1 MSPSN
6 SNETPVMTSWPTVAG
21 RIATMKRRAPTL
33 VERDAVCAQ
42 LQDAVKQAGHGE
54 GAAVLIGGEAGV
66 GKTSLLVW
74 LEAMMQAESN
84 ASGNP
89 RVFWGA
95 CEALQTPRPLGPLH
109 DMAHDL
115 GGSLSLLL
123 AAGAPMATVFDALN
137 DVLRTTLAPT
147 VLLFEDVHWADQG
160 TLDLIRFL
168 GRRVGRQRTLLVLSF
183 RDDEVGADHPLRTV
197 IGDLPTQST
206 IRIHLSPLSRAGVAE
221 LAANKGLDEAQLHSI
236 TGGNPLFVT
245 EVLANWDAA
254 HDLRLPNTIRDA
266 VLARTQRLPAALRAV
281 LDLASVA
288 PGKIERALIAKLLGD
303 DAESAI
309 EDCLA
314 RGLLVQVDS
323 TDAAAS
329 NAGSALMFRHELARL
344 ATEATL
350 SVAAK
355 SSLHRRI
362 IDAQIDRDGTSAARL
377 VHHALELNDAPL
389 VLALAPR
396 AAHEAAKL
404 GAHREAAAHF
414 AAALKAAQ
422 LAPDEVRAQLNESWS
437 YEAGLVK
444 IDDETIAARHR
455 AIALWRKLGNDE
467 KVGLNLRW
475 LSRLV
480 WYRGD
485 GAEAERLLEEALTV
499 LRNVPPCSEQ
509 AWACSVR
516 SQMHMINNATDAAVS
531 WGEKALQLAN
541 ELNVPEVRVHAL
553 NNIGTAL
560 LLSGRPGGLERMEE
574 SLSEALAGGFHEQA
588 ARVYTNVAYYGERFR
603 DFAVAEKYAREGLEF
618 DRRHDLDSWTHYL
631 EGSYA
636 LLQLL
641 QGKFEDAEAIARKAL
656 AALHLTTVMRLPA
669 LGVLAQVRMRQ
680 GHADGL
686 TMLEEG
692 LAMALPTREL
702 QRIAPFALSLAEY
715 AWLQGDVDGI
725 GRALASLDG
734 LTGRDANC
742 WDRGDCAIW
751 RHRAGEDLRA
761 VADTMAPPYAAEMHG
776 DIDAAAQC
784 WRDIGDPYSA
794 ALALAQSP
802 SAGAQAH
809 WSQAIEIFT
818 ALGAEPA
825 AKKLR
830 NDARA
835 HGVRGIRRG
844 QYASARA
851 NQFGLTQKELDVLR
865 LLVAGKTNQ
874 EISAQLVRS
883 TKTIE
888 HHVSAVLGKLGA
900 RNRAEAAGIAMRER
914 LFADNQT

>member
-1 MSPSN
+1 MS
-6 SNETPVMTSWPTVAG
+6 TSEFDARPMIERSRKGDA
-21 RIATMKRRAPTL
+21 RLASHKRRAPAL
-33 VERDAVCAQ
+33 VEREAACGELIEAVNRA
-42 LQDAVKQAGHGE
+42 ASGE
-54 GAAVLIGGEAGV
+54 GALVLIGGEAGV
-66 GKTSLLVW
+66 GKTSLLMW
-74 LEAMMQAESN
+74 LEAAVHTES
-84 ASGNP
+84 ATAT

-123 AAGAPMATVFDALN
+123 AAGAPMATVFDSLN
-137 DVLRTTLAPT
+137 EILRTAIAPA

-168 GRRVGRQRTLLVLSF
+168 GRRVGRQSTLLVLSY
-183 RDDEVGADHPLRTV
+183 RDDEVGVGHPLRAV

-206 IRIHLSPLSRAGVAE
+206 LRLQLEPLSPAGVAE
-221 LAANKGLDEAQLHSI
+221 LAANKGVDEAELHAV

-245 EVLANWDAA
+245 EVLATWDSAR
-254 HDLRLPNTIRDA
+254 DLRLPNTIRDA

-281 LDLASVA
+281 LDLASVV
-288 PGKIERALIAKLLGD
+288 PGKIERALILALLGSEA
-303 DAESAI
+303 DAAI
-309 EDCLA
+309 GDCLT
-314 RGLLVQVDS
+314 RGLLVEADS
-323 TDAAAS
+323 PDAAVS
-329 NAGSALMFRHELARL
+329 SGGTLMFRHELARL

-350 SVAAK
+350 SPAAK
-355 SSLHRRI
+355 SNLHRRL
-362 IDAQIDRDGTSAARL
+362 IDAQIDRDGISAARL

-396 AAHEAAKL
+396 AAREAAKL

-414 AAALKAAQ
+414 AAALNVAQ
-422 LAPDEVRAQLNESWS
+422 HASDAIRAELNESWS

-480 WYRGD
+480 WYRGN
-485 GAEAERLLEEALTV
+485 GAEAERFLEEALTV
-499 LRNVPPCSEQ
+499 LRNVAPCSEQ

-516 SQMHMINNATDAAVS
+516 SQMHMINNATDEAVS

-541 ELNVPEVRVHAL
+541 DLNVPEVRVHAL

-560 LLSGRPGGLERMEE
+560 LLAGRPGGLARMEE
-574 SLSEALAGGFHEQA
+574 SLREALAGGFHEQA
-588 ARVYTNVAYYGERFR
+588 ARVYTNVTYYGERFR
-603 DFAVAEKYAREGLEF
+603 DFAVAEKYALEGLEF

-636 LLQLL
+636 LLQLH
-641 QGKFEDAEAIARKAL
+641 QGRFAEAEAIARKAL
-656 AALHLTTVMRLPA
+656 AAPHLTTVMRLPA

-686 TMLEEG
+686 SMLEEG

-715 AWLQGDVDGI
+715 AWLHGDTAGI

-734 LTGRDANC
+734 LAGRDAND

-751 RHRAGEDLRA
+751 RARAGEDLRA
-761 VADTMAPPYAAEMHG
+761 VADQMAPPYAAEIRG
-776 DIDAAAQC
+776 EFDAAATC
-784 WRDIGDPYSA
+784 WLAIGDPYSA

-802 SAGAQAH
+802 VEEAQAH

-818 ALGAEPA
+818 SLGAEPA
-825 AKKLR
+825 ARKLR
-830 NDARA
+830 NDARTL
-835 HGVRGIRRG
+835 GVRGIRRG

-851 NQFGLTQKELDVLR
+851 NEFGLTKKELDVLR

-883 TKTIE
+883 AKTIE
-888 HHVSAVLGKLGA
+888 HHVSAILGKLGA
-900 RNRAEAAGIAMRER
+900 RNRAEAASIAVRDQ
-914 LFADNQT
+914 LFGGDGP

>member
-1 MSPSN
+1 M
-6 SNETPVMTSWPTVAG
+6 E
-21 RIATMKRRAPTL
+21 RRQARGTRPALRTRAVPTL
-33 VERDAVCAQ
+33 VERETVCGELLRAMKRAEQ
-42 LQDAVKQAGHGE
+42 GE
-54 GAAVLIGGEAGV
+54 GGTVLISGEAGV

-74 LEAMMQAESN
+74 LEASATAGS
-84 ASGNP
+84 
-89 RVFWGA
+89 RVLWGA
-95 CEALQTPRPLGPLH
+95 CEALQTPRPLGPLQ

-115 GGSLSLLL
+115 GGSLSVLL
-123 AAGAPMATVFDALN
+123 AAGAPMATVFDTLN
-137 DVLRTTLAPT
+137 EILRDERAPT
-147 VLLFEDVHWADQG
+147 ILLFEDVHWADQG

-168 GRRVGRQRTLLVLSF
+168 GRRVGRQSTMLVLSY
-183 RDDEVGADHPLRTV
+183 RDDEVGAHHPLRAV

-206 IRIHLSPLSRAGVAE
+206 LRISLLPLSPEGVHR
-221 LAANKGLDEAQLHSI
+221 LAAHKGIDDPRLHAV

-245 EVLANWDAA
+245 EVLATWDASR
-254 HDLRLPNTIRDA
+254 DLRLPNTIRDA

-281 LDLASVA
+281 LDIASVV
-288 PGKIERALIAKLLGD
+288 PGKIERALLSELLGD
-303 DAESAI
+303 DAEEAI
-309 EDCLA
+309 ADCLA
-314 RGLLVQVDS
+314 RGLLVEADTAEPAMVATS
-323 TDAAAS
+323 TFR
-329 NAGSALMFRHELARL
+329 GSLMFRHELARL
-344 ATEATL
+344 ATEATMPL
-350 SVAAK
+350 ATK
-355 SSLHRRI
+355 NSLHRRLI
-362 IDAQIDRDGTSAARL
+362 GAQINREGISAARL

-414 AAALKAAQ
+414 AAALRVANH
-422 LAPDEVRAQLNESWS
+422 APDEVRAQLNESWS

-444 IDDETIAARHR
+444 IDDETVAARHR
-455 AIALWRKLGNDE
+455 AIALWRALGNHE

-485 GAEAERLLEEALTV
+485 GAEAERVLDEAIEV

-516 SQMHMINNATDAAVS
+516 SQMHMLNNATDDAVA
-531 WGEKALQLAN
+531 WGEKALQLAT
-541 ELNVPEVRVHAL
+541 ELNVPEVRIHSL

-560 LLSGRPGGLERMEE
+560 LLAGRAGGLERMEE

-603 DFAVAEKYAREGLEF
+603 DFAVAEKYALAGLEF

-636 LLQLL
+636 LLQMH
-641 QGKFEDAEAIARKAL
+641 QGKFAEAEAIARQAL
-656 AALHLTTVMRLPA
+656 AAPHLTTVMRLPA

-702 QRIAPFALSLAEY
+702 QRIAPFALALAEY
-715 AWLQGDVDGI
+715 AWLQGDVAGI
-725 GRALASLDG
+725 SRALKSLDG
-734 LTGRDANC
+734 LAGRDANL
-742 WDRGDCAIW
+742 WDRGECAIW
-751 RHRAGEDLRA
+751 RQRAGEDLSA
-761 VADTMAPPYAAEMHG
+761 MAGDVAPPYAAEIRG
-776 DIDAAAQC
+776 DYAGAAKC
-784 WRDIGDPYSA
+784 WRDIGDQYAA

-802 SAGAQAH
+802 AEQAH
-809 WSQAIEIFT
+809 LHWPQAIEIFT
-818 ALGAEPA
+818 SLGAEPA
-825 AKKLR
+825 VRKLR
-830 NDARA
+830 NDARVL
-835 HGVRGIRRG
+835 GVRGIRRG
-844 QYASARA
+844 QYGVARA
-851 NQFGLTQKELDVLR
+851 NEFGLTKKELDVLR

-874 EISAQLVRS
+874 EISEQLVRS
-883 TKTIE
+883 GKTVE

-900 RNRAEAAGIAMRER
+900 RNRAEAANIAVRDQ
-914 LFADNQT
+914 LFSDDPPAQ

>member
-1 MSPSN
+1 MPTS
-6 SNETPVMTSWPTVAG
+6 EFDARPVIERFRAG
-21 RIATMKRRAPTL
+21 GARLVNHQRRAPQL
-33 VERDAVCAQ
+33 IERGAVCAEL
-42 LQDAVKQAGHGE
+42 LQAVKRAGSGE
-54 GAAVLIGGEAGV
+54 GGMVLIGGEAGV

-74 LEAMMQAESN
+74 LEATVHAESN
-84 ASGNP
+84 TAT
-89 RVFWGA
+89 RIFWGA

-137 DVLRTTLAPT
+137 EILRTALAPT
-147 VLLFEDVHWADQG
+147 ILLFEDVHWADQG

-168 GRRVGRQRTLLVLSF
+168 GRRVGRQSTLLVLSY
-183 RDDEVGADHPLRTV
+183 RDDEVGADHPLRAV

-206 IRIHLSPLSRAGVAE
+206 LRLQLQPLSREGVAT
-221 LAANKGLDEAQLHSI
+221 LAADKGVDEAQLHQV

-245 EVLANWDAA
+245 EVLATWDAA

-266 VLARTQRLPAALRAV
+266 VLARTQRLPPALRAV
-281 LDLASVA
+281 LDIASVA
-288 PGKIERALIAKLLGD
+288 PGKIERALIIKLLGTE
-303 DAESAI
+303 AEAAI
-309 EDCLA
+309 ADCLT
-314 RGLLVQVDS
+314 RGLLVEAES
-323 TDAAAS
+323 PEPAS
-329 NAGSALMFRHELARL
+329 SGGALMFRHELARL

-350 SVAAK
+350 TPAAK
-355 SSLHRRI
+355 NNLHRRL
-362 IDAQIDRDGTSAARL
+362 IDAQIDRDGISAARL

-396 AAHEAAKL
+396 AAREAAKL

-414 AAALKAAQ
+414 AAALKVAQ
-422 LAPDEVRAQLNESWS
+422 HAPDELRAELNESWS

-455 AIALWRKLGNDE
+455 AIALWRKLGNNE

-480 WYRGD
+480 WYQGD
-485 GAEAERLLEEALTV
+485 GAEAERLLEEALTA

-516 SQMHMINNATDAAVS
+516 SQMYMLNNATDEAVS

-541 ELNVPEVRVHAL
+541 DLNVPEVRVHAL

-560 LLSGRPGGLERMEE
+560 LLAGRPDGLARMEE
-574 SLSEALAGGFHEQA
+574 SLREALAGGFHEQA

-603 DFAVAEKYAREGLEF
+603 DFAVAEKYALDGLEF

-636 LLQLL
+636 LLQLH
-641 QGKFEDAEAIARKAL
+641 QGKFAEAEAIARKAL
-656 AALHLTTVMRLPA
+656 AAPHLTTVMRLPA
-669 LGVLAQVRMRQ
+669 FGVLAQVRMRQ

-686 TMLEEG
+686 AMLEEG

-702 QRIAPFALSLAEY
+702 QRIAPFALALAEH
-715 AWLQGDVDGI
+715 AWLQGDTAGI

-734 LTGRDANC
+734 LAGRDANA

-751 RHRAGEDLRA
+751 RARAGEDLRA
-761 VADTMAPPYAAEMHG
+761 LAAGFAPPYAAEVRG
-776 DIDAAAQC
+776 EIDAAAAC
-784 WRDIGDPYSA
+784 WRKIGDPYST

-802 SAGAQAH
+802 AESAQAH
-809 WSQAIEIFT
+809 WSEAIEIFT

-825 AKKLR
+825 ARKLR
-830 NDARA
+830 NDARVQ
-835 HGVRGIRRG
+835 GVRGIRRG
-844 QYASARA
+844 QYGSARE
-851 NQFGLTQKELDVLR
+851 NEFGLTKKELDVLR

-883 TKTIE
+883 AKTIE

-900 RNRAEAAGIAMRER
+900 RNRAEAASIAVRDRMFEDD
-914 LFADNQT
+914 AP

>member
-1 MSPSN
+1 
-6 SNETPVMTSWPTVAG
+6 
-21 RIATMKRRAPTL
+21 MKRTAL
-33 VERDAVCAQ
+33 
-42 LQDAVKQAGHGE
+42 GE
-54 GAAVLIGGEAGV
+54 GGTVLISGEAGV

-74 LEAMMQAESN
+74 LEASVAAGS
-84 ASGNP
+84 

-95 CEALQTPRPLGPLH
+95 CEALQTPRPLGPLQ

-115 GGSLSLLL
+115 GGSLSVLL
-123 AAGAPMATVFDALN
+123 AAGAPVATVFDTLN
-137 DVLRTTLAPT
+137 EILRNEPAPT
-147 VLLFEDVHWADQG
+147 ILLFEDVHWADQG

-168 GRRVGRQRTLLVLSF
+168 GRRVGRQSTMLVLSY
-183 RDDEVGADHPLRTV
+183 RDDEVGAQHPLRAV

-206 IRIHLSPLSRAGVAE
+206 LRINLLPLSPEGVHQ
-221 LAANKGLDEAQLHSI
+221 LAANKGVDEGVDEARLHAA

-245 EVLANWDAA
+245 EVLATWDAGS
-254 HDLRLPNTIRDA
+254 DLRLPNTIRDA
-266 VLARTQRLPAALRAV
+266 VLARTQRLPPALRAV
-281 LDLASVA
+281 LDIASVV
-288 PGKIERALIAKLLGD
+288 PGKIERALLSELLGD
-303 DAESAI
+303 HAEAAI

-314 RGLLVQVDS
+314 RGLLVEADS
-323 TDAAAS
+323 AEPAESAEPTRATAS
-329 NAGSALMFRHELARL
+329 TFRGSLMFRHELARL

-350 SVAAK
+350 SLVTK
-355 SSLHRRI
+355 NSLHRRL
-362 IDAQIDRDGTSAARL
+362 IDAQINRDGISAARL

-404 GAHREAAAHF
+404 GAHREAASHF
-414 AAALKAAQ
+414 AAALRVASH
-422 LAPDEVRAQLNESWS
+422 APEEVRAQLNESWS

-444 IDDETIAARHR
+444 IDDETVAARYR
-455 AIALWRKLGNDE
+455 AIELWRALGNHE

-485 GAEAERLLEEALTV
+485 GAEAERVLDEAITV

-516 SQMHMINNATDAAVS
+516 SQMHMLNNATDDAVA
-531 WGEKALQLAN
+531 WGEKALQLAT
-541 ELNVPEVRVHAL
+541 ELNVPEVRIHSL

-574 SLSEALAGGFHEQA
+574 SLREALAGGFHEQA

-603 DFAVAEKYAREGLEF
+603 DFAVAEKYALAGLEF

-636 LLQLL
+636 LLQMH
-641 QGKFEDAEAIARKAL
+641 QGKFAEAEVIARKAL
-656 AALHLTTVMRLPA
+656 AAPHLTTVMRLPA

-686 TMLEEG
+686 TMLKEG

-702 QRIAPFALSLAEY
+702 QRIAPFALALAEY
-715 AWLQGDVDGI
+715 AWLQGDVAGI
-725 GRALASLDG
+725 TRALKSLDG
-734 LTGRDANC
+734 LAGRDANL
-742 WDRGDCAIW
+742 WDRGECAIW
-751 RHRAGEDLRA
+751 RLRAGEDLS
-761 VADTMAPPYAAEMHG
+761 TMVGDVAPPYAAEIHG
-776 DIDAAAQC
+776 DYEAAAKC
-784 WRDIGDPYSA
+784 WLDIGDQYA
-794 ALALAQSP
+794 AAMALAQSP
-802 SAGAQAH
+802 VEQAQLH

-818 ALGAEPA
+818 SLGAEPA
-825 AKKLR
+825 ARKLR

-835 HGVRGIRRG
+835 LGVRGIRRG
-844 QYASARA
+844 QYSSARA
-851 NQFGLTQKELDVLR
+851 NEFGLTKKELDVLR

-874 EISAQLVRS
+874 EISEHLVRS
-883 TKTIE
+883 GKTVE

-900 RNRAEAAGIAMRER
+900 RNRAEAASIAVREQ
-914 LFADNQT
+914 LLSGDASAQ

>member
-6 SNETPVMTSWPTVAG
+6 FNETPVITSWQSAVG
-21 RIATMKRRAPTL
+21 RVSTTKRLAPTL
-33 VERDAVCAQ
+33 VEREAVCAQ
-42 LQDAVKQAGHGE
+42 LQDAVKHAAQGE
-54 GAAVLIGGEAGV
+54 GGAVLVSGEAGV
-66 GKTSLLVW
+66 GKTSLLMW
-74 LEAMMQAESN
+74 LEAMIHAESTS
-84 ASGNP
+84 AP

-115 GGSLSLLL
+115 GGSLPLLL

-137 DVLRTTLAPT
+137 EVLRTAMSPT
-147 VLLFEDVHWADQG
+147 ILLFEDVHWADQG

-168 GRRVGRQRTLLVLSF
+168 GRRVGRQSTLLVLSY
-183 RDDEVGADHPLRTV
+183 RDDEVGADHPLRAV

-206 IRIHLSPLSRAGVAE
+206 LRLPLTPLSREGVAA
-221 LAANKGLDEAQLHSI
+221 LAANKGVDEAQLHAV

-245 EVLANWDAA
+245 EVLATWDAA

-266 VLARTQRLPAALRAV
+266 VLARTQRLPASLRAV
-281 LDLASVA
+281 LDIVSVV
-288 PGKIERALIAKLLGD
+288 PGKIEHALIIELLGTE
-303 DAESAI
+303 AEAAI
-309 EDCLA
+309 ADCLT
-314 RGLLVQVDS
+314 RGLLVKADS
-323 TDAAAS
+323 LETPS
-329 NAGSALMFRHELARL
+329 SGGALMFRHELARL

-350 SVAAK
+350 AAAAK
-355 SSLHRRI
+355 NDLHRRL
-362 IDAQIDRDGTSAARL
+362 IDAQVNREGLSAARL
-377 VHHALELNDAPL
+377 VHHALQLNDAPL

-414 AAALKAAQ
+414 AAALKVAQ
-422 LAPDEVRAQLNESWS
+422 HAPDEARAQLNESWS

-480 WYRGD
+480 WYCGD
-485 GAEAERLLEEALTV
+485 GAEAERLLDEALTV

-516 SQMHMINNATDAAVS
+516 SQMHMLNNATGEAVS
-531 WGEKALQLAN
+531 WGEQALQLAN
-541 ELNVPEVRVHAL
+541 DLNVPEVRVHSL

-560 LLSGRPGGLERMEE
+560 LLAGRPGGLARMEE
-574 SLSEALAGGFHEQA
+574 SLREALAGGFHEQA

-603 DFAVAEKYAREGLEF
+603 DFAVAEKYALEGLEF

-641 QGKFEDAEAIARKAL
+641 QGKFAEAEAIARKAL
-656 AALHLTTVMRLPA
+656 AAPHLTTVMRLPA

-686 TMLEEG
+686 TLLEDG

-715 AWLQGDVDGI
+715 AWLQGDVAGI
-725 GRALASLDG
+725 GRALAFLDG
-734 LTGRDANC
+734 LAGRDANA

-761 VADTMAPPYAAEMHG
+761 VADTMAPPYAAEMRG
-776 DIDAAAQC
+776 DIDAAAKC
-784 WRDIGDPYSA
+784 WLDIGDPYSA

-802 SAGAQAH
+802 VEDAQAH
-809 WSQAIEIFT
+809 WSEAIEIFT
-818 ALGAEPA
+818 SLGAEPA
-825 AKKLR
+825 VRKLR

-835 HGVRGIRRG
+835 LGVRGIRRG
-844 QYASARA
+844 QYGSARE
-851 NQFGLTQKELDVLR
+851 NEFGLTKKELDVLR

-883 TKTIE
+883 AKTIE

-900 RNRAEAAGIAMRER
+900 RNRAEAASIAVRDQ
-914 LFADNQT
+914 LFADDAT